1 MTLGFA
7 AIGISDDAFIFEIP
21 VDGQKVR
28 VNQMIKTKVTEML
41 GCKYPII
48 SGAMARISTPEFVAA
63 ASNAGACGVLASAN
77 FKSPDTLRDAIKKTH
92 SLTDQ
97 PFAVNINLFPALMPQ
112 DKLEDYVDA
121 TLAEDVKIIETSGHK
136 APEDLIP
143 KFKEGGAIWI
153 HKCAGVRYAI
163 KGASLGADMVTVV
176 GYENGGAT
184 GRLDIGTMV
193 MTPSVVD
200 ALDVPVIAGGGIS
213 DGRGVAAL
221 LALGAEGVIMGT
233 RMMATKECPIH
244 DNLKQAFIEA
254 SETDTCLALRSV
266 QNTHRIWNNK
276 AAQKVIELEAQGA
289 PLFQLIQAASGDKA
303 EKMYKDGDIDLGVVA
318 CGQGVGLIKDIPTV
332 QDLLDRIM
340 GEAEEIISRL
350 NRISN

>member
-1 MTLGFA
+1 M
-7 AIGISDDAFIFEIP
+7 SKD
-21 VDGQKVR
+21 V

-48 SGAMARISTPEFVAA
+48 AGTMARISNPEFVAA
-63 ASNAGACGVLASAN
+63 TSNAGACAVLASAN
-77 FKSPDTLRDAIKKTH
+77 FKSPEELREAIRKTQ

-121 TLAEDVKIIETSGHK
+121 TLDEGVKIIETSGHK
-136 APEDLIP
+136 APEALVP
-143 KFKEGGAIWI
+143 KFRDGGAIWI

-163 KGASLGADMVTVV
+163 KGASLGADMITVV

-184 GRLDIGTMV
+184 GTLDIGTMV
-193 MTPSVVD
+193 MTPSTVD
-200 ALDVPVIAGGGIS
+200 ALDVPVIAGGGVS
-213 DGRGVAAL
+213 DGRGVAAI

-244 DNLKQAFIEA
+244 DHLKQAFIQA
-254 SETDTCLALRSV
+254 AETDTCLALRSV
-266 QNTHRIWNNK
+266 GNTHRLWDNK
-276 AAQKVIELEAQGA
+276 AAQQVLELEAQNA
-289 PLFQLIQAASGDKA
+289 PLFQLIQAAAGEKA
-303 EKMYKDGDIDLGVVA
+303 EKMYREGDIDLGVVA

-332 QDLLDRIM
+332 KELLDRIM
-340 GEAEEIISRL
+340 GEAEEIVSRL
-350 NRISN
+350 SRMSN

>member
-1 MTLGFA
+1 
-7 AIGISDDAFIFEIP
+7 
-21 VDGQKVR
+21 
-28 VNQMIKTKVTEML
+28 MIKTKVTEML

-48 SGAMARISTPEFVAA
+48 AGTMARISNPEFVAA
-63 ASNAGACGVLASAN
+63 ASNAGACAVLASAN
-77 FKSPDTLRDAIKKTH
+77 YKSPDELRDAIKKTQ

-121 TLAEDVKIIETSGHK
+121 TLSEGVKIIETSGHK
-136 APEDLIP
+136 APEDLVP
-143 KFKEGGAIWI
+143 KFRDGGAIWI

-163 KGASLGADMVTVV
+163 KGAALGADMVTVV

-184 GRLDIGTMV
+184 GVLDIGTMV

-200 ALDVPVIAGGGIS
+200 ALDVPVIAGGGVS
-213 DGRGVAAL
+213 DGRGVAAI

-244 DNLKQAFIEA
+244 DDLKQAFIEA
-254 SETDTCLALRSV
+254 TETDTCLALRSV

-289 PLFQLIQAASGDKA
+289 ALFQLIQAASGDKA
-303 EKMYKDGDIDLGVVA
+303 EKMYREGDIDLGVVA

-332 QDLLDRIM
+332 QELLDRIM
-340 GEAEEIISRL
+340 VEAEEVISRL
-350 NRISN
+350 DKISN